1 MKIGKTYSLYKIP
14 SRVYNCS
21 SIKHL
26 GGYSMVITW
35 IIAALIIVSIYQRYV
50 PVIGISS
57 VQNFSDHGELV
68 LLDLRDYQTSSKEVI
83 PNSVNLPYAYL
94 KRYYKE
100 IPKKKL
106 LIIASDS
113 IEKNLAIRF
122 LKKRQFSIHGFIILD
137 EKRRDKHWSMINKQK
152 IG

>member
-1 MKIGKTYSLYKIP
+1 MVI
-14 SRVYNCS
+14 S
-21 SIKHL
+21 SII
-26 GGYSMVITW
+26 GAV
-35 IIAALIIVSIYQRYV
+35 IIVSIYQRYV

-83 PNSVNLPYAYL
+83 PDSVNIPYAYL

-122 LKKRQFSIHGFIILD
+122 LKKRQFSIHGFMILD
-137 EKRRDKHWSMINKQK
+137 EKRREKHWSMISKQK

>member
-1 MKIGKTYSLYKIP
+1 
-14 SRVYNCS
+14 
-21 SIKHL
+21 
-26 GGYSMVITW
+26 MVISSV
-35 IIAALIIVSIYQRYV
+35 IGALIILSIYQRYV

-57 VQNFSDHGELV
+57 VQNFTDHGELL
-68 LLDLRDYQTSSKEVI
+68 LLDLRDYQTSSKKVI
-83 PNSVNLPYAYL
+83 PNSINIPYAYL

-100 IPKKKL
+100 IPNKKL

-122 LKKRQFSIHGFIILD
+122 LRKRQFSIHGFMILD
-137 EKRRDKHWSMINKQK
+137 EKRSENKWSMISKQK

>member
-1 MKIGKTYSLYKIP
+1 
-14 SRVYNCS
+14 
-21 SIKHL
+21 
-26 GGYSMVITW
+26 MVITW

-57 VQNFSDHGELV
+57 VQNFSDLGELV

-122 LKKRQFSIHGFIILD
+122 LKKRKFSIYGFIILD
-137 EKRRDKHWSMINKQK
+137 EKRREKQWSMISKQK

>member
-1 MKIGKTYSLYKIP
+1 MVI
-14 SRVYNCS
+14 S
-21 SIKHL
+21 SII
-26 GGYSMVITW
+26 GAV
-35 IIAALIIVSIYQRYV
+35 IIVSIYQRYI

-57 VQNFSDHGELV
+57 VQNVPDHGELV
-68 LLDLRDYQTSSKEVI
+68 LLDIRDYQTSSKEVI

-122 LKKRQFSIHGFIILD
+122 LKKRKFSIYGFIILD
-137 EKRRDKHWSMINKQK
+137 ENRRDKHWSMISKQK